1 MRDLF
6 FQIILFIAG
15 ALIGIAVPLF
25 PKTGQ
30 KWTAGILAGLLISIS
45 FIWIGFEIGVRNT
58 PIDENSTPTLST
70 NAVTPP
76 IIVSSPSSEA
86 ASSPVVS
93 GPLVAKGNVTIQDF
107 GTESINLSREDVAI
121 GTADRFQDRLQELE
135 PPFTIFVIYGPIET
149 DISLWWGGWDVW
161 SNASD
166 EHISNEINK
175 KIDEI
180 KENHPEDY
188 KSRGYRVIK
197 CREQISVCE
206 IIDMYP

>member
-1 MRDLF
+1 M
-6 FQIILFIAG
+6 
-15 ALIGIAVPLF
+15 IGIAVPLF